1 MSRCRRWPMAT
12 RRCVGIAALVVMA
25 FGVPFVSQASAQ
37 EPVKPGELSRT
48 LEAAN
53 LSPEGKALLRA
64 KGIEV
69 VRAGVAESEVAGL
82 IQRGVARGI
91 QPAELV
97 SLLDVVARAKRQDLP
112 VGPVLDKVKEGLAKR
127 VPAVRIAGVASRLS
141 GELATSRDLVRR
153 AERDGIRVEAAGE
166 RQRATEAVADALGK
180 GVPPEEME
188 KLSRQVARSGARAT
202 MSRLEVG
209 TQVTADL
216 VSMGLSPREASETV
230 GAALVRGLSRRDIE
244 GLRERLGQA
253 MKRGESADAG
263 AKHLREEIRSE
274 RPEKADKLEK
284 MDKLEKI
291 EKPEKMEKPEKPPKV
306 E

>member
-1 MSRCRRWPMAT
+1 MAT
-12 RRCVGIAALVVMA
+12 LRCVGIAALVLMA
-25 FGVPFVSQASAQ
+25 FGVPFVSQAIAQ
-37 EPVKPGELSRT
+37 EAAKPGELSRT

-97 SLLDVVARAKRQDLP
+97 SLLEVVARAKRQDLP

-141 GELATSRDLVRR
+141 GELVMSRDLVRR

-166 RQRATEAVADALGK
+166 RQRATETVADALGK

-188 KLSRQVARSGARAT
+188 NLSRQVARSGARAT

-209 TQVTADL
+209 AQVTADL

-253 MKRGESADAG
+253 MKRGGSADAG

-306 E
+306 ERPGR

>member
-12 RRCVGIAALVVMA
+12 LRCVGIAALFLMA
-25 FGVPFVSQASAQ
+25 FGVPFVSQAIAQ
-37 EPVKPGELSRT
+37 EAARPAELPRAVEPAS
-48 LEAAN
+48 
-53 LSPEGKALLRA
+53 LSPGGKALLRA
-64 KGIEV
+64 RGIGGG
-69 VRAGVAESEVAGL
+69 RAGVAESEVAGL
-82 IQRGVARGI
+82 IQRGVPRGSE
-91 QPAELV
+91 PAELV
-97 SLLDVVARAKRQDLP
+97 SLLEVVARAKRQDLP

-141 GELATSRDLVRR
+141 GELAMSRDLVRR

-166 RQRATEAVADALGK
+166 RQRATETVADALGK

-188 KLSRQVARSGARAT
+188 NLSRQVARSGARAT

-209 TQVTADL
+209 AQVTADL

-253 MKRGESADAG
+253 MKRGESAEAG
-263 AKHLREEIRSE
+263 GTQLREDIRA
-274 RPEKADKLEK
+274 RRAEKAGKVEK
-284 MDKLEKI
+284 M
-291 EKPEKMEKPEKPPKV
+291 EKPQKKEKPEKPPKV
-306 E
+306 ERPGR